1 MSMVIPGFTL
11 PWLVKALGVAGVADA
26 EDAEER
32 ALVERARRAPLEVVT
47 SAPTTLPPESVA
59 RLEAPYDRL
68 EEDSAPGAHSPEYSQ
83 RIEQLETR
91 RDELRALQR
100 GALTAAQAEV
110 LRPRNEKGQDPHVVD
125 RVLERLDRLSS
136 ASNTQTFHH

>member
-11 PWLVKALGVAGVADA
+11 PWLVKALGDA

-32 ALVERARRAPLEVVT
+32 ALVERARLAALEGVT

-59 RLEAPYDRL
+59 LLEAPYDRL

-83 RIEQLETR
+83 RIEQLETC

-110 LRPRNEKGQDPHVVD
+110 LRARNEKGQDPHVVD